1 LAKGTAS
8 SEPLQGSRF
17 PTASSFAYCG
27 VAVERPVAL
36 IAVSGEGTMF
46 QNVIKVAVLV
56 GAAWTATAGALAIG
70 DGMTYPDFESQWRNP
85 IAGRGGNSW
94 DPMKPIGLGQQA
106 PLTPEYQAIFEA
118 SLRDQAKGGQG
129 NNYEA
134 ACVLSGM
141 PRIMSLAG
149 PMEILIQQNH
159 TLMIFHNALP
169 RRIYT
174 DGRDWPKNGEPSFQ
188 GYSIGKWID
197 EDGDGRFDVLE
208 AETRNFTGPRA
219 LESSGLPLHADNQ
232 TIVKE
237 RLFLDKSNP
246 DILHNEITTIDN
258 ALTRPWTVDKQ
269 YRRERQARWS
279 EYNCQES
286 NTHVFIGKEQ
296 YLLSA
301 DGKLMPASK
310 DQPPP
315 DLRYFGQSQR

>member
-1 LAKGTAS
+1 
-8 SEPLQGSRF
+8 
-17 PTASSFAYCG
+17 
-27 VAVERPVAL
+27 
-36 IAVSGEGTMF
+36 MF

-56 GAAWTATAGALAIG
+56 GAAWTATVGAPAIG

-85 IAGRGGNSW
+85 TAGRGGNPW

-106 PLTPEYQAIFEA
+106 PLTREYQAIFEA

-237 RLFLDKSNP
+237 RFFLDKSHP

-269 YRRERQARWS
+269 YLRERQARWS

-301 DGKLMPASK
+301 GGKLMPASK

>member
-1 LAKGTAS
+1 
-8 SEPLQGSRF
+8 
-17 PTASSFAYCG
+17 
-27 VAVERPVAL
+27 
-36 IAVSGEGTMF
+36 MF
-46 QNVIKVAVLV
+46 RRAIKVALLAGV
-56 GAAWTATAGALAIG
+56 AWTAITGVPAIG
-70 DGMTYPDFESQWRNP
+70 EGVTYPDFESQWKNP
-85 IAGRGGNSW
+85 TAGSSGNPW
-94 DPMKPIGLGQQA
+94 DPMKPMGLGQQA
-106 PLTPEYQAIFEA
+106 PLTPEHQAILEA

-159 TLMIFHNALP
+159 TLMIFQNALP

-174 DGRDWPKNGEPSFQ
+174 DGRDWPSSVEPSFQ

-197 EDGDGRFDVLE
+197 QDGDGRYDVLE

-219 LESSGLPLHADNQ
+219 LESTGLPMHADNQ
-232 TIVKE
+232 TVVKE
-237 RLFLDKSNP
+237 RLFLDRNNP

-258 ALTRPWTVDKQ
+258 AFTRPWTVDKQ
-269 YRRERQARWS
+269 YVRERKAKWS
-279 EYNCQES
+279 EHSCRES
-286 NTHVFIGKEQ
+286 DTQVFIGKEQ
-296 YLLSA
+296 YHVST
-301 DGKLMPASK
+301 DGKLMPAHK

>member
-8 SEPLQGSRF
+8 ASRF

-85 IAGRGGNSW
+85 TAGRGGDPW

-286 NTHVFIGKEQ
+286 NTHVFIGKER
-296 YLLSA
+296 YLRSA

-315 DLRYFGQSQR
+315 NLRYFGQSQR

>member
-1 LAKGTAS
+1 V
-8 SEPLQGSRF
+8 SRF

-70 DGMTYPDFESQWRNP
+70 DGMTHPDFESQWRNP
-85 IAGRGGNSW
+85 TAGRGGDPW

-269 YRRERQARWS
+269 YVRERQARWS

-310 DQPPP
+310 DQRPP

>member
-1 LAKGTAS
+1 VVSRS
-8 SEPLQGSRF
+8 SD
-17 PTASSFAYCG
+17 
-27 VAVERPVAL
+27 PVAL

-85 IAGRGGNSW
+85 TAGRGGNQW
-94 DPMKPIGLGQQA
+94 DPMKPTGLGQQA